1 MKKGERTRERIIR
14 QAAPL
19 FNQRGYDGSSLNEI
33 MAATELEKGGIYRH
47 FASKQELAAA
57 AFDYAW
63 AEAMKARRHDI
74 DSVAHSVDKLKRY
87 IANFVERRGTVP
99 GGCPLLNTAMDSDD
113 GNALLRNRARR
124 ALAELAEFS
133 GFDRDPGNQEGR
145 DSAGSFQNQ
154 AGESDHRHARR
165 RGDDRP
171 PGTESPRLARCADA
185 PEQLFGNKSTRDE
198 LTLYPLSVSTD
209 TSGVSPTGI

>member
-74 DSVAHSVDKLKRY
+74 DSVANSVDKLKRY

-124 ALAELAEFS
+124 ALENWQNFLGSIVTQGIKKGEIRREVSKTKLANLIIATLE
-133 GFDRDPGNQEGR
+133 GAVMIGRLEQNLDALRDAQTHLNSYLETKVR
-145 DSAGSFQNQ
+145 ATN
-154 AGESDHRHARR
+154 
-165 RGDDRP
+165 
-171 PGTESPRLARCADA
+171 
-185 PEQLFGNKSTRDE
+185 
-198 LTLYPLSVSTD
+198 
-209 TSGVSPTGI
+209 

>member
-63 AEAMKARRHDI
+63 AEAMRARRHDI

-124 ALAELAEFS
+124 ALENWQNFLGSIVTQGIKKGEIRRDVSKTKLANLIIATLE
-133 GFDRDPGNQEGR
+133 GAVMIGRLEQNLDALRDAQTHLNSYLETKVR
-145 DSAGSFQNQ
+145 ATN
-154 AGESDHRHARR
+154 
-165 RGDDRP
+165 
-171 PGTESPRLARCADA
+171 
-185 PEQLFGNKSTRDE
+185 
-198 LTLYPLSVSTD
+198 
-209 TSGVSPTGI
+209 

>member
-74 DSVAHSVDKLKRY
+74 DSVANSVDKLKRY

-124 ALAELAEFS
+124 ALENWQNFLGSIVTQGIKKGEIRREVSKTKLANLIIATLE
-133 GFDRDPGNQEGR
+133 GAVMIGRLEQNLDALRDAQTYLNSYLETKVR
-145 DSAGSFQNQ
+145 ATN
-154 AGESDHRHARR
+154 
-165 RGDDRP
+165 
-171 PGTESPRLARCADA
+171 
-185 PEQLFGNKSTRDE
+185 
-198 LTLYPLSVSTD
+198 
-209 TSGVSPTGI
+209 

>member
-63 AEAMKARRHDI
+63 AEAVNSRRHDI

-124 ALAELAEFS
+124 ALENWQNFLGSIVTQGIKKGEIRREVSKTKLANLIIATLEGAVMISRLEQSAEPL
-133 GFDRDPGNQEGR
+133 R
-145 DSAGSFQNQ
+145 Q
-154 AGESDHRHARR
+154 AQVHLNNYLETAV
-165 RGDDRP
+165 
-171 PGTESPRLARCADA
+171 RL
-185 PEQLFGNKSTRDE
+185 
-198 LTLYPLSVSTD
+198 TD
-209 TSGVSPTGI
+209 

>member
-63 AEAMKARRHDI
+63 AEAVNSRRHDI

-124 ALAELAEFS
+124 ALENWQNFLGSIVTQGIKKGEIRREVSKTKLANLIIATLE
-133 GFDRDPGNQEGR
+133 GAVMIGRLEQNLDALRDAQTHLNSYLETKVR
-145 DSAGSFQNQ
+145 ATN
-154 AGESDHRHARR
+154 
-165 RGDDRP
+165 
-171 PGTESPRLARCADA
+171 
-185 PEQLFGNKSTRDE
+185 
-198 LTLYPLSVSTD
+198 
-209 TSGVSPTGI
+209 

>member
-63 AEAMKARRHDI
+63 AEAMRARRHDI
-74 DSVAHSVDKLKRY
+74 DSVANSVDKLKRY

-124 ALAELAEFS
+124 ALENWQNFLGSIVTQGIKKGEIRREVSKTKLANLIIATLE
-133 GFDRDPGNQEGR
+133 GAVMIGRLEQNLDALRDAQTHLNSYLETKVR
-145 DSAGSFQNQ
+145 ATN
-154 AGESDHRHARR
+154 
-165 RGDDRP
+165 
-171 PGTESPRLARCADA
+171 
-185 PEQLFGNKSTRDE
+185 
-198 LTLYPLSVSTD
+198 
-209 TSGVSPTGI
+209 

>member
-63 AEAMKARRHDI
+63 AAAMKARRHDI
-74 DSVAHSVDKLKRY
+74 DSVANSVDKLKRY

-124 ALAELAEFS
+124 ALENWQNFLGSIVTQGIKKGEIRREVSKTKLANLIIATLE
-133 GFDRDPGNQEGR
+133 GAVMIGRLEQNLDALRDAQTHLNSYLETKVR
-145 DSAGSFQNQ
+145 ATN
-154 AGESDHRHARR
+154 
-165 RGDDRP
+165 
-171 PGTESPRLARCADA
+171 
-185 PEQLFGNKSTRDE
+185 
-198 LTLYPLSVSTD
+198 
-209 TSGVSPTGI
+209 

>member
-63 AEAMKARRHDI
+63 AEAMRARRHDI
-74 DSVAHSVDKLKRY
+74 DSVANSLDKLKRY

-124 ALAELAEFS
+124 ALENWQNFLGSIVTQGIKKGEIRREVSKTKLANLIIATLE
-133 GFDRDPGNQEGR
+133 GAVMIGRLEQNLDALRDAQTYLNSYLETKVR
-145 DSAGSFQNQ
+145 ATN
-154 AGESDHRHARR
+154 
-165 RGDDRP
+165 
-171 PGTESPRLARCADA
+171 
-185 PEQLFGNKSTRDE
+185 
-198 LTLYPLSVSTD
+198 
-209 TSGVSPTGI
+209 